1 MKPTQIN
8 DPFHNPFHNR
18 FHVPVHSRL
27 DEMQAYTHMVWLNDP
42 PPAND
47 GDKAGQDARR
57 WGRALAGAFALVLV
71 VVFSAALL
79 SSALGN

>member
-1 MKPTQIN
+1 MRPKHIH
-8 DPFHNPFHNR
+8 DPYRNPFHNR
-18 FHVPVHSRL
+18 LHVPVHSRL

-42 PPAND
+42 TDCQTEQSRQAPH
-47 GDKAGQDARR
+47 

-79 SSALGN
+79 SY

>member
-1 MKPTQIN
+1 MKRTQIN

-27 DEMQAYTHMVWLNDP
+27 DEMQAYTHMVWLSDP
-42 PPAND
+42 PREGRQSD
-47 GDKAGQDARR
+47 QDHGARSWR
-57 WGRALAGAFALVLV
+57 RALAGAFALVLV

-79 SSALGN
+79 S